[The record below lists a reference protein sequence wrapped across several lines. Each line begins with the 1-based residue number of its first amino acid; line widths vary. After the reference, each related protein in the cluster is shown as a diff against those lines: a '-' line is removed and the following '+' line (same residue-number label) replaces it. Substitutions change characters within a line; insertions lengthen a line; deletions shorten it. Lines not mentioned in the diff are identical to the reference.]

1 VDDETRAYLDQA
13 LGGLRQEIG
22 ELRQEIGGLHQE
34 VGGLHQDIGGLHQ
47 EIGGLHQ
54 EVGGLRQEVG
64 GLRQEMRTSALETR
78 RHFDVVA
85 EDLRH
90 DVRGVAEGVAAT
102 FERVDRLGGEL
113 HTEMD
118 QRFAATHAVVRVA
131 FRDVRLDISDLRSR
145 L

>member
-1 VDDETRAYLDQA
+1 MDDETRAYFEENRAYLDQA

-22 ELRQEIGGLHQE
+22 ELRQE
-34 VGGLHQDIGGLHQ
+34 
-47 EIGGLHQ
+47 
-54 EVGGLRQEVG
+54 LRA
-64 GLRQEMRTSALETR
+64 SALETR

-90 DVRGVAEGVAAT
+90 HIRGVAEGVAAT
-102 FERVDRLGGEL
+102 FERVDRQGSEL
-113 HTEMD
+113 RTEMD

-131 FRDVRLDISDLRSR
+131 FRDVRLDIADLRSR

>member
-22 ELRQEIGGLHQE
+22 ELRQE
-34 VGGLHQDIGGLHQ
+34 VGGLHQ
-47 EIGGLHQ
+47 EI
-54 EVGGLRQEVG
+54 G

-90 DVRGVAEGVAAT
+90 DLRGVAEGVAAT
-102 FERVDRLGGEL
+102 FERVDRLGIEL
-113 HTEMD
+113 RTEMD
-118 QRFAATHAVVRVA
+118 QRFAAAHAVVRVA